1 MLLTI
6 TIIGSLGFM
15 LAVMSFIT
23 GLQILRGNTET
34 SKKMHRLNGFL
45 AFAVFF
51 ILMVLIFFGKGHVT
65 SLLFG
70 ALIAGS
76 VLSFAKIRVV
86 KSKRA
91 YKYSSQIGFLLLVM
105 WVIVL
110 TQIIRHLA

>member
-6 TIIGSLGFM
+6 TIIASIGFI

-51 ILMVLIFFGKGHVT
+51 ILAVLIFFGKEQAT
-65 SLLFG
+65 TLLFW
-70 ALIAGS
+70 ALISGFI
-76 VLSFAKIRVV
+76 LSYAKMRVV
-86 KSKRA
+86 KNKRA
-91 YKYSSQIGFLLLVM
+91 YKYSSQIGFLLLVT

-110 TQIIRHLA
+110 TQIIRHLS